1 MDDKKS
7 QKIINVKNRNFF
19 SRIGA
24 AREIIIFGLV
34 VLLFVVFFFTTKG
47 IVFSPDALR
56 IIFVA
61 VSELGI
67 VAIGITMLIIS
78 GEFDLSVGSISAM
91 GALLV
96 SKLYGAGLNP
106 FLALA
111 IASTYFEQYVGT
123 VLFLAI
129 AANFNSKSNHHMLF
143 TEILKSQSLVAKL
156 VNRNYMN
163 DEEYLKELE
172 KSEDKLN

>member
-67 VAIGITMLIIS
+67 VTIGITMLIIS
-78 GEFDLSVGSISAM
+78 GEFDLSIGSVF
-91 GALLV
+91 ALSPLICAR
-96 SKLYGAGLNP
+96 LNNMGLN
-106 FLALA
+106 
-111 IASTYFEQYVGT
+111 IWIS
-123 VLFLAI
+123 VL
-129 AANFNSKSNHHMLF
+129 
-143 TEILKSQSLVAKL
+143 
-156 VNRNYMN
+156 
-163 DEEYLKELE
+163 
-172 KSEDKLN
+172 